1 MKEHCE
7 GMVPTLNEINREL
20 VQPSDERY
28 SILVVDDMATNRM
41 LVRTVL
47 NNYEYKTLEAKDGE
61 EALQLLN
68 DHIVDVVLL
77 DVNMPGMNG
86 FEVCKRIRQIEKMK
100 LLPVI
105 MLTSEEDTDSVVHG
119 INSGAT
125 DYLTKPFQPNELMAR
140 LAAAAERSRLSAEL
154 VVARRAA
161 EFANQSKSSFLA
173 TMSHEI
179 RTPMNVIIG
188 LSHLCLQTKLDKT
201 QSNYLEKIN
210 HAAKSLLDI
219 INDVLDFSRIE
230 AGKLEFSAENFDLRL
245 CLARVDSLVG
255 YLARDKGLIFEI
267 AIPDGI
273 PYFLRG
279 DAVRLGQVLINLAS
293 NAVKF
298 TEKGSVTITIIVNSI
313 KPDSVELQFSVRDTG
328 IGLNLKQIDRLFESY
343 NQADNSTYRKYG
355 GSGLGLVISQQLVKL
370 MQGRIWVESELGY
383 GSTFH
388 FTACLGRGDEI
399 EENVMQQ
406 ANELEAAQLRIKDA
420 HILIVEDNP
429 FNQLVIQDLLGL
441 VGAVTVIV
449 SNGQEALGRLATE
462 KFDLV
467 LMDTQ
472 MPVMDGFEAAR
483 RIRETAEL
491 AGQRI
496 IAMTGNVTTEDRNQ
510 CLAVGM
516 DDFIPKPIDPN
527 QMYLILAKWL
537 PDKSGLQGSKVKKTG
552 EKGELLSIEAPPVD
566 IAVLYQMFHNNTVLV
581 RKFGLK
587 FIEVANDTLS
597 EMKTMQTKKDL
608 LALGRLGHK
617 LKSSAKIIGAL
628 SFADLCADL
637 EKASIQSN
645 WSDAELL
652 LTKIS
657 LLLAQIT
664 QQLEQ
669 EFNKVGE

>member
-1 MKEHCE
+1 MS
-7 GMVPTLNEINREL
+7 TLNEVNRES

-41 LVRTVL
+41 LVRTAL
-47 NNYEYKTLEAKDGE
+47 NNSKYKILEAKDGE

-68 DHIVDVVLL
+68 DHTVDVVLL

-86 FEVCKRIRQIEKMK
+86 FEVCKRIRQTEQMK

-105 MLTSEEDTDSVVHG
+105 MLTSEEDTDSIVNG

-125 DYLTKPFQPNELMAR
+125 DYLTKPFHPNELMAR
-140 LAAAAERSRLSAEL
+140 LAAAAERSRLSGEL
-154 VVARRAA
+154 VIARRAA
-161 EFANQSKSSFLA
+161 ESANQSKSSFLA

-230 AGKLEFSAENFDLRL
+230 AGKLELTKEDFDIRA
-245 CLARVDSLVG
+245 CLARVDSLMG
-255 YLARDKGLIFEI
+255 YLARDKGLNFNIDISDEV
-267 AIPDGI
+267 PC
-273 PYFLRG
+273 FLHG
-279 DAVRLGQVLINLAS
+279 DAVRLGQVLINLAG

-298 TEKGSVTITIIVNSI
+298 TEKGSVTITIVASALQH
-313 KPDSVELQFSVRDTG
+313 DLVELQFSVRDTG
-328 IGLNLKQIDRLFESY
+328 IGLNLQQIDRLFESY
-343 NQADNSTYRKYG
+343 NQADNFTYRKYG
-355 GSGLGLVISQQLVKL
+355 GSGLGLVISQQLVEL
-370 MQGRIWVESELGY
+370 MQGRIWVESELGH

-388 FTACLGRGDEI
+388 FTAYLGRGNQI
-399 EENVMQQ
+399 EENIVQQ
-406 ANELEAAQLRIKDA
+406 DELEAAQVRMKGA

-429 FNQLVIQDLLGL
+429 FNQLVTQDLLGL

-449 SNGQEALGRLATE
+449 SNGQEALERLATE

-472 MPVMDGFEAAR
+472 MPIMDGFEATR
-483 RIRETAEL
+483 RIRETAGL

-537 PDKSGLQGSKVKKTG
+537 VDKSGIQGNKIKEVVEKK
-552 EKGELLSIEAPPVD
+552 ELLSAESLPVD
-566 IAVLYQMFHNNTVLV
+566 MAVLYQMFHNNTVLV
-581 RKFGLK
+581 RKFGFK
-587 FIEVANDTLS
+587 FIEVANDTLA
-597 EMKTMQTKKDL
+597 EMKIAQAKKDL
-608 LALGRLGHK
+608 PALGRLGHK
-617 LKSSAKIIGAL
+617 LKSSAKTIGAL
-628 SFADLCADL
+628 SFADLCAEL
-637 EKASIQSN
+637 EKVSINNN
-645 WSDAELL
+645 WFDAELL
-652 LTKIS
+652 LAKIS
-657 LLLAQIT
+657 LLLVQIT

-669 EFNKVGE
+669 EFNKVDK

>member
-1 MKEHCE
+1 METHC
-7 GMVPTLNEINREL
+7 GGVVSTLNEIDRGL
-20 VQPSDERY
+20 VQASDERY

-47 NNYEYKTLEAKDGE
+47 NNYKYKILEARDGE

-86 FEVCKRIRQIEKMK
+86 FEVCKRIRQAEQMK

-105 MLTSEEDTDSVVHG
+105 MLTSEEDTDSIVNG

-125 DYLTKPFQPNELMAR
+125 DYLTKPFHPSELMAR

-154 VVARRAA
+154 MIARRAA
-161 EFANQSKSSFLA
+161 ESANQSKSSFLA

-201 QSNYLEKIN
+201 QSNYLGKIN

-230 AGKLEFSAENFDLRL
+230 AGKLELTKEDFDIRA
-245 CLARVDSLVG
+245 CLARVDSLMG
-255 YLARDKGLIFEI
+255 YLARDKGLSFKIDVSDEV
-267 AIPDGI
+267 PS
-273 PYFLRG
+273 FLHG
-279 DAVRLGQVLINLAS
+279 DTVRLGQILINLAS

-298 TEKGSVTITIIVNSI
+298 TEKGSVTITIVVSALQH
-313 KPDSVELQFSVRDTG
+313 DSVELQFSVRDTG
-328 IGLNLKQIDRLFESY
+328 IGLSLQQIDRLFESY
-343 NQADNSTYRKYG
+343 NQADNFTYRKYG
-355 GSGLGLVISQQLVKL
+355 GSGLGLVISQQLVEL
-370 MQGRIWVESELGY
+370 MQGRIWVESELGH
-383 GSTFH
+383 GSIFH
-388 FTACLGRGDEI
+388 FTVCLGRGNQI
-399 EENVMQQ
+399 EEDIVQQ
-406 ANELEAAQLRIKDA
+406 DELEAAQERMRDA

-429 FNQLVIQDLLGL
+429 FNQLVTQDLLGL

-449 SNGQEALGRLATE
+449 SNGQEALERLATE

-472 MPVMDGFEAAR
+472 MPVMDGLEATR
-483 RIRETAEL
+483 RIRKTAEL

-537 PDKSGLQGSKVKKTG
+537 VDKSGLQGDKIKEAVEKK
-552 EKGELLSIEAPPVD
+552 ELLSAESLPVD
-566 IAVLYQMFHNNTVLV
+566 IAILYQMFHNNTVLV
-581 RKFGLK
+581 RKFGFK
-587 FIEVANDTLS
+587 FIEVANDTLT
-597 EMKTMQTKKDL
+597 EMKIAQSKKDL
-608 LALGRLGHK
+608 PALGCLGHK
-617 LKSSAKIIGAL
+617 LKSSAKTIGAL
-628 SFADLCADL
+628 SFADLCVEL
-637 EKASIQSN
+637 EKASINNN
-645 WSDAELL
+645 WFDAELL
-652 LTKIS
+652 LAKIS
-657 LLLAQIT
+657 LLLVQIT

-669 EFNKVGE
+669 EFNKVDK

>member
-1 MKEHCE
+1 METHC
-7 GMVPTLNEINREL
+7 GGVVSTLNEVDRES

-41 LVRTVL
+41 LVRTAL
-47 NNYEYKTLEAKDGE
+47 NNSKYKILEAKDGE

-68 DHIVDVVLL
+68 DHTVDVVLL

-86 FEVCKRIRQIEKMK
+86 FEVCKRIRRTEQMK

-105 MLTSEEDTDSVVHG
+105 MLTSEEDTDSIVNG

-125 DYLTKPFQPNELMAR
+125 DYLTKPFHPNELMAR
-140 LAAAAERSRLSAEL
+140 LAAAAERSRLSGEL
-154 VVARRAA
+154 VIARRAA
-161 EFANQSKSSFLA
+161 ESANQSKSSFLA

-230 AGKLEFSAENFDLRL
+230 AGKLELTKEDFDIRA
-245 CLARVDSLVG
+245 CLARVDSLMG
-255 YLARDKGLIFEI
+255 YLARDKGLNFNIDISDEV
-267 AIPDGI
+267 PC
-273 PYFLRG
+273 FLHG
-279 DAVRLGQVLINLAS
+279 DAVRLGQVLINLAG

-298 TEKGSVTITIIVNSI
+298 TEKGSVTITIVASALQH
-313 KPDSVELQFSVRDTG
+313 DSVELQFSVRDTG
-328 IGLNLKQIDRLFESY
+328 IGLNLQQIDRLFESY
-343 NQADNSTYRKYG
+343 NQADNFTYRKYG
-355 GSGLGLVISQQLVKL
+355 GSGLGLVISQQLVEL
-370 MQGRIWVESELGY
+370 MQGRIWVESELGH

-388 FTACLGRGDEI
+388 FTACLGRGNQI
-399 EENVMQQ
+399 EENIVQQ
-406 ANELEAAQLRIKDA
+406 DELEAAQVRMKDA

-429 FNQLVIQDLLGL
+429 FNQLVTQDLLGL

-449 SNGQEALGRLATE
+449 SNGQEALERLATE

-472 MPVMDGFEAAR
+472 MPVMDGFEATR
-483 RIRETAEL
+483 RIRETTGLAE
-491 AGQRI
+491 QRI

-537 PDKSGLQGSKVKKTG
+537 VDKSGIQGNKI
-552 EKGELLSIEAPPVD
+552 KGAVENTELLSVESLPVD
-566 IAVLYQMFHNNTVLV
+566 MAVLYQMFHNNTVLV
-581 RKFGLK
+581 RKFGFK
-587 FIEVANDTLS
+587 FIEVANDTLA
-597 EMKTMQTKKDL
+597 EMKTAQAKKDL
-608 LALGRLGHK
+608 PALGRLGHK
-617 LKSSAKIIGAL
+617 LKSSAKTIGAL
-628 SFADLCADL
+628 SFADLCAEL
-637 EKASIQSN
+637 EKASINNN
-645 WSDAELL
+645 WFDAELL
-652 LTKIS
+652 LAKIS
-657 LLLAQIT
+657 LLLVQIT

-669 EFNKVGE
+669 EFNKVDK